1 MPNSLPNP
9 NLAALSAVI
18 IIAALTI
25 YLLIV
30 GEAIFVPLVLAI
42 FIAYLIIALAHAL
55 EIPRLWGRHLHPG
68 LAMTAAIIIFML
80 VIAVLV
86 QLVAGNIRAVVDAAP
101 QYQTRLEGV
110 LTDTNRVLAATFH
123 QRAPITLAKVLN
135 QIDLQTIFER
145 IASAFRSIAGNT
157 FQILIYVAFLLLEVR
172 TFDRKLAS
180 MFPDNHRERAIRAT
194 LHQIG
199 RKIETYVWIK
209 TAVSLM
215 AGLLSY
221 AVLASIGVDFA
232 PFWALLLF
240 ILNFIPYLGPVIGV
254 LFPTLLA
261 LLQFGSLATFLLVFA
276 VLAGVQALIGNVI
289 EPRLTGKSLN
299 ISPLVMMV
307 GLSVWG
313 SIWGITGMIL
323 SVPIMVMAMIVLAQF
338 PRTRALAI
346 LMSESGDIH

>member
-1 MPNSLPNP
+1 MPNSQQGPNF
-9 NLAALSAVI
+9 AAAASVI
-18 IIAALTI
+18 VMAALTI

-55 EIPRLWGRHLHPG
+55 EMPRIWGRHLHRG
-68 LAMTAAIIIFML
+68 LAMAAAIIIFML

-101 QYQTRLEGV
+101 QYQTRLEDV
-110 LTDTNRVLAATFH
+110 LGNTNRFLAATFH
-123 QRAPITLAKVLN
+123 QRTPITLARLLN

-145 IASAFRSIAGNT
+145 IATAFRSIAGST
-157 FQILIYVAFLLLEVR
+157 FQILIYVAFLLLEVQ
-172 TFDRKLAS
+172 TFDRKLAA
-180 MFPDNHRERAIRAT
+180 MFPDEQRERAVRAT
-194 LHQIG
+194 LHTIG

-209 TAVSLM
+209 TGVSLM

-221 AVLASIGVDFA
+221 TVLAGIGVDFA

-240 ILNFIPYLGPVIGV
+240 ILNYIPYIGPVIGV
-254 LFPTLLA
+254 AFPSLLA
-261 LLQFGSLATFLLVFA
+261 LLQFGSVPTFLLVFA

-299 ISPLVMMV
+299 ISPLMMMV

-346 LMSESGDIH
+346 LMSESGDFH

>member
-1 MPNSLPNP
+1 MPNSPPGP
-9 NLAALSAVI
+9 NLAAVAAVI
-18 IIAALTI
+18 VMVALSI
-25 YLLIV
+25 YLLIM

-42 FIAYLIIALAHAL
+42 FIAYLIVALAHAL
-55 EIPRLWGRHLHPG
+55 EVPRLWGRRLHPG
-68 LAMTAAIIIFML
+68 LALAAAIIIFML
-80 VIAVLV
+80 LIAVLV

-101 QYQTRLEGV
+101 QYQTRLVEV
-110 LTDTNRVLAATFH
+110 LADANRVLEATFH
-123 QRAPITLAKVLN
+123 QRSPITLAKVLN

-145 IASAFRSIAGNT
+145 IATAFRSIAGNT
-157 FQILIYVAFLLLEVR
+157 FQIIIYVAFLLLETR

-180 MFPDNHRERAIRAT
+180 MFPDNNRERAIRAT

-209 TAVSLM
+209 TAVSLL

-240 ILNFIPYLGPVIGV
+240 VLNFIPYIGPVIGV

-261 LLQFGSLATFLLVFA
+261 LLQFGSVPVFLLVFA
-276 VLAGVQALIGNVI
+276 ILAGVQAVIGNVI

-307 GLSVWG
+307 GLSIWG

-338 PRTRALAI
+338 PRTRGLAI